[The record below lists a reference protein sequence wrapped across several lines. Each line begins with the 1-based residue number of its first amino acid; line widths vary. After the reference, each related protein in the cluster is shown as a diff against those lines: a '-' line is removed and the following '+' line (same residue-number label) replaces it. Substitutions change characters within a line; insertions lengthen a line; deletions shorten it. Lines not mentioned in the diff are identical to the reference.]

1 MIDKKLRSAKEIT
14 MKKLYKLSDDPEYL
28 SQTIPDDNSDYWMF
42 FEVEGIVY
50 RVKKNLFDF
59 MKR

>member
-1 MIDKKLRSAKEIT
+1 MLDKKLRSAKEIT

-42 FEVEGIVY
+42 FEIEGIHC
-50 RVKKNLFDF
+50 L
-59 MKR
+59 